1 MSAETY
7 TKADADAYRE
17 RSRKCHQDA
26 IDSFERC
33 DTDGFLSQWASDQ
46 MSEKYRLM
54 ANLADED
61 GMWTFR
67 TLGRN
72 GALVPCREIKT
83 RYGWKWG
90 VYATFEDATNCGPII
105 EWVSIGK
112 RGPGKGY
119 EWISVRAEGVVDGT
133 EGGLRVHWYVR
144 PKRGNALTP
153 DNCEIVKE
161 ES

>member
-1 MSAETY
+1 METY
-7 TKADADAYRE
+7 TKADAEMYRAE
-17 RSRKCHQDA
+17 EKRCHQDS

-46 MSEKYRLM
+46 MAGKYRLM
-54 ANLADED
+54 AQLAEED

-67 TLGRN
+67 TLGLN

-90 VYATFEDATNCGPII
+90 VYATFQDALDCGPII
-105 EWVSIGK
+105 EWVGTGK

-119 EWISVRAEGVVDGT
+119 EWMYVEAEGVVDCK
-133 EGGLRVHWYVR
+133 EGGITLNWYVR

-161 ES
+161 EA